1 MSLELLKPISEN
13 LLDELD
19 ENHLQ
24 GSLFNKINFHTK
36 ESGIPDL
43 NSSNLCLIG
52 ISETRNSYFQSDLQD
67 LNLLRKELYNLKQ
80 GKWKITISDLG
91 DLPNGSNVE
100 DTYHALYD
108 ICKELYSKKITLVII
123 GGSNDIIYPIFK
135 SFDSH
140 SKKVNIVSIDN
151 QFDLYQDSDIISGRT
166 YMNKII
172 LDDSNKLNDFTNIG
186 YQRHLCSYEEIELM
200 EKLFFEKISLGEIL
214 ENNMKAEPIIRDADI
229 VGFDMKSLSFSA
241 NSNPSG
247 IDSRLACILSKYV
260 GQSNKISFF
269 GLFDLN
275 KNEVS
280 NKLYSEI
287 IWYFIDSFNN
297 RTIESNFDDSQL
309 FFKYIVQTSGRDI
322 IFYKSKIS
330 ERWWMTINLSSN
342 EKIKFLHCL
351 ESDYQDALND
361 NLPIRWL
368 KASKRI

>member
-172 LDDSNKLNDFTNIG
+172 LDDSSKLNDFTNIG
-186 YQRHLCSYEEIELM
+186 YQRHLCSYEEI
-200 EKLFFEKISLGEIL
+200 
-214 ENNMKAEPIIRDADI
+214 
-229 VGFDMKSLSFSA
+229 
-241 NSNPSG
+241 
-247 IDSRLACILSKYV
+247 
-260 GQSNKISFF
+260 
-269 GLFDLN
+269 
-275 KNEVS
+275 
-280 NKLYSEI
+280 
-287 IWYFIDSFNN
+287 
-297 RTIESNFDDSQL
+297 
-309 FFKYIVQTSGRDI
+309 
-322 IFYKSKIS
+322 
-330 ERWWMTINLSSN
+330 
-342 EKIKFLHCL
+342 
-351 ESDYQDALND
+351 
-361 NLPIRWL
+361 
-368 KASKRI
+368 